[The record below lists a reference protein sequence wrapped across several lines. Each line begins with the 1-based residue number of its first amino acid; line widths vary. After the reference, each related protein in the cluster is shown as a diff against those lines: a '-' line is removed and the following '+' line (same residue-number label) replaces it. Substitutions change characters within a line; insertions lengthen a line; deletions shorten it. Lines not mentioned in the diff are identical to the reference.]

1 MYTLQEIIIRSY
13 KQGESQRKIS
23 KELQVNRK
31 TVKRYIDL
39 YELQAKEASS
49 NAETQVS
56 FLSCRPV
63 YHTGNRPKIKL
74 TQDVEGVID
83 ELLALNEQK
92 KKQGLKKQQLKKKDI
107 LEELHKRG
115 FDIGYTSVCTH
126 ISNKLGTPKPQ
137 EAFIRQI
144 YSPGSVCEFDWGEI
158 RLNIFG
164 VQTRLQLAVFT
175 SAYGNHRMAYIYHR
189 QDSLSFMEA
198 HVRYFREIGGV
209 FREIVYDN
217 MRVAIAKFV
226 GKYEKEPTQALLALR
241 AHYQFSH
248 RFCNIY
254 RGNEKG
260 HVERS
265 VEYVRRKSFAL
276 KDSFDDIDQAQIHLN
291 AVLTK
296 LNNEHQKAT
305 GKTAHSLLQ
314 EEKLLMAPTPRADM
328 LCSQEV
334 QLRVDKYATVSYKTN
349 RYSVPD
355 HLVGDFID
363 LKVFSR
369 EVHIYHKN
377 VRMFIHPRSYQIH
390 QWVINIEHY
399 LNTFKKKPGALPGSV
414 ALASNTYLKTLYV
427 QYFSNVPRDFIE
439 LLGYCREYMINDERL
454 EDSVRRLVNEC
465 KGEITVEKLRAL
477 LGNSQT
483 SQSPTRDD
491 SICLMAKQQLAIV
504 TGLMN

>member
-1 MYTLQEIIIRSY
+1 M
-13 KQGESQRKIS
+13 
-23 KELQVNRK
+23 
-31 TVKRYIDL
+31 
-39 YELQAKEASS
+39 
-49 NAETQVS
+49 
-56 FLSCRPV
+56 
-63 YHTGNRPKIKL
+63 
-74 TQDVEGVID
+74 
-83 ELLALNEQK
+83 
-92 KKQGLKKQQLKKKDI
+92 
-107 LEELHKRG
+107 
-115 FDIGYTSVCTH
+115 
-126 ISNKLGTPKPQ
+126 
-137 EAFIRQI
+137 
-144 YSPGSVCEFDWGEI
+144 
-158 RLNIFG
+158 
-164 VQTRLQLAVFT
+164 
-175 SAYGNHRMAYIYHR
+175 
-189 QDSLSFMEA
+189 
-198 HVRYFREIGGV
+198 
-209 FREIVYDN
+209 
-217 MRVAIAKFV
+217 
-226 GKYEKEPTQALLALR
+226 ALR

-296 LNNEHQKAT
+296 LNNEHQKVT

-314 EEKLLMAPTPRADM
+314 EEKLVMAPTPRSDM

-369 EVHIYHKN
+369 EVHIYHKD

-439 LLGYCREYMINDERL
+439 LLSYCREYMINDERL

-465 KGEITVEKLRAL
+465 KGQITVEKLRAL
-477 LGNSQT
+477 LGNSQA

-491 SICLMAKQQLAIV
+491 SICLMAKQQLAMV

>member
-39 YELQAKEASS
+39 YVLQEKEASS
-49 NAETQVS
+49 IEESQVS
-56 FLSCRPV
+56 FLSSRPV

-92 KKQGLKKQQLKKKDI
+92 KNQGLKKQQLKKKDI

-115 FDIGYTSVCTH
+115 FDIGYTSVCNH

-144 YSPGSVCEFDWGEI
+144 YRPGSVCEFDWGEI

-175 SAYGNHRMAYIYHR
+175 SAYSNHRMAYIYQR

-226 GKYEKEPTQALLALR
+226 GKYEKEPTRSLLALR

-296 LNNEHQKAT
+296 LNNEHQKVT

-314 EEKLLMAPTPRADM
+314 EEKLVMAPTPRADM

-439 LLGYCREYMINDERL
+439 LLSYCKEYMINDERL

-477 LGNSQT
+477 LGNSQA

-491 SICLMAKQQLAIV
+491 SICLLAKQQLAIV